1 MFSLYPTIL
10 QIYMK
15 ENWELVYKHE
25 PNKKQKRTISQGRE
39 SHAMKIA
46 SLLPTA
52 GDRYH
57 KYGVFPLIVYGFYSM
72 LSVQRNSRTNQVPR
86 TRFGEAKYLSLRKI
100 YDSVKRVSPKRRLC
114 ADSSPLGLCTKD
126 NLRLPIA
133 YPLNLETWAEGD
145 IFMLIEMLTGR
156 KSKLQTIYLSI

>member
-1 MFSLYPTIL
+1 MNRTKIKREPLARGEKVMPWKLPLCSRQLGTDIINMECFPWLYMVCILCWVFKGTQGPT
-10 QIYMK
+10 
-15 ENWELVYKHE
+15 
-25 PNKKQKRTISQGRE
+25 
-39 SHAMKIA
+39 
-46 SLLPTA
+46 
-52 GDRYH
+52 
-57 KYGVFPLIVYGFYSM
+57 KYPAPGL
-72 LSVQRNSRTNQVPR
+72 
-86 TRFGEAKYLSLRKI
+86 GEAKCLSLRKT
-100 YDSVKRVSPKRRLC
+100 YDSVKRVSAKRGLC